1 LTRRRA
7 CTINLDIVKIGS
19 TEATMTIFLILA
31 PYGVYTGL
39 MFMTSATVSVFAGS
53 AICLV
58 TIAIDVAHG
67 RSVKILAAGSAILFA
82 GIGLYIALLDPTLGA
97 LGVKLS
103 VDIGI
108 FVISLGSML
117 ARQPFTLQY
126 AIEAVPAET
135 AAMPG
140 FLAAN
145 YIITA
150 AWTGAAL
157 LMMAANIVLL
167 YFPGLP
173 VWLGLA
179 VAFAARNSAIY
190 FTKWYPE
197 YRKIKYRAP
206 GGALPEAQ

>member
-1 LTRRRA
+1 
-7 CTINLDIVKIGS
+7 
-19 TEATMTIFLILA
+19 MTIFLILA
-31 PYGVYTGL
+31 PYGVYTVL
-39 MFMTSATVSVFAGS
+39 MFMTSVKIAVFAGC
-53 AICLV
+53 AICLA
-58 TIAIDVAHG
+58 TIALDVARG

-82 GIGLYIALLDPTLGA
+82 GIGLYLALADPTLSVLA
-97 LGVKLS
+97 VKLS

-108 FVISLGSML
+108 FVISLGSLL
-117 ARQPFTLQY
+117 ARRPFTLQY
-126 AIEAVPAET
+126 AIENVPAET

-140 FLAAN
+140 FLTAN

-150 AWTGAAL
+150 AWTVAAV

-179 VAFAARNSAIY
+179 VAFAARNSAIC

-197 YRKIKYRAP
+197 YRQIKYGAP
-206 GGALPEAQ
+206 SSALPEAQ

>member
-1 LTRRRA
+1 
-7 CTINLDIVKIGS
+7 
-19 TEATMTIFLILA
+19 MTIFLILA
-31 PYGVYTGL
+31 PYGVYTFL
-39 MFMTSATVSVFAGS
+39 MFATSATTSVFAAS
-53 AICLV
+53 AICLA
-58 TIAIDVAHG
+58 TIAIDVARG

-82 GIGLYIALLDPTLGA
+82 AIGLYLALLDPKLGT

-117 ARQPFTLQY
+117 VRRPFTLQY
-126 AIEAVPAET
+126 AVESVPAET

-140 FLAAN
+140 FLTAN

-150 AWTGAAL
+150 AWTLAAL
-157 LMMAANIVLL
+157 MMMVANIVLL

-197 YRKIKYRAP
+197 YRQIKYGAP
-206 GGALPEAQ
+206 AGALPNGQ